1 MPGKLKAKIVAGR
14 HLPVMDRA
22 SDLTDAF
29 VEVKFGNTTFKTD
42 VCPKSLNPQW
52 NSEWFKFEVDDEDL
66 QDEPLQI
73 TVLDH
78 DTYSANDAIGKVYI
92 DIDPLLCSEAASV
105 ISGWFPIYDT
115 IHGIRGEINVL
126 VKVELF
132 NDLNRFRQS
141 SCGVKFFCTTSIP
154 RCYHVATVHGFV
166 EELVVNEDP
175 EYQWIDRI
183 RTPRASNEAR
193 QRLISLMSGELQR
206 KIGLKVLEMGGNA
219 VVGYLQCFDLE
230 GESGLVVRAI
240 GTACTLDKLSSGS
253 VSNTNTNTH
262 VHPTA
267 AAAPSHLAHGC
278 RSTHNSPV
286 HSACNSQ
293 RLTQNFSVS
302 VPTLIFTGMRE
313 SGEVSDRRAETVF
326 GEEVPLFSVPP
337 TPFRALPSSSPPPFT
352 PSKPCSRQS
361 SSSDTDLS
369 LTPKT
374 EKPLQVRHR
383 PGIYFCPSS
392 PTLPTDTLSFAGSDA
407 VVCGHGSGH
416 RITNPPLSPISYN
429 QSDSA
434 LLRKSVS
441 FNEDLLLAA
450 SGMGSG
456 GSAGKEAGPLKMLL
470 RQQTQTALEQREFP
484 FFTLTSFPA
493 GFLVHAGGVVSARSV
508 KLLDRIH
515 NPDEPETRDAWW
527 EEIRQEIKSHAKAL
541 GCHAVVGYSE
551 STSICEEVCIL
562 SASGTAAILNPRYMR
577 EGCLDFGNTDHRFE
591 DPSPRSCGFCHIP
604 YDELNMPFPAQLT
617 LCQHCRQQKVP
628 DVLFTTIDLPPEA
641 AVTGKGCFVQAR
653 LCRLKKKAQGEVN
666 ATAISNLLPF
676 MEYELHTQL
685 MNKLKLHSMNALFG
699 LHIQIS
705 VGENM
710 LLGLASATGVY
721 LTALPAP
728 GGIQI
733 AGKAPIDLSNEHHIF
748 TIQKRINDTIAKN
761 KELYQINPPELTE
774 EVIGSP
780 IPEPRQRSR
789 LFRSHSESSD
799 ELSELDLSHGKKDAF
814 VLELDDTDALEDIH
828 SLLTDAPPPN
838 GFFSCNTEIMP
849 GIYKWT
855 SAVQMFTSVRVFR
868 LSNVNLTNQGLNKIF
883 TDLCEDLLKSFYF
896 KLRSLIPCCLC
907 HLNFTVAVP
916 EEELIQV
923 AVTAV
928 AMSYDKEQ
936 THEKPVDKLII
947 RGNSETEEQL
957 QFPMELCA
965 DSSSVNMQTSK
976 FSGVPESSSISHRD
990 GYSAILPNL
999 IHFCFVFFVLLFF
1012 FFVSMSLL
1020 LLCMYGGVRA
1030 FVRSCVCVRVCSLAA
1045 SIDYGSFADRCTTWL
1060 ELLRLKAHTI
1070 RRGSVKTIS
1079 SMDRCSP
1086 LPEGRSRSLRSNC
1099 SFGGSTVTVV
1109 KMTPLSFL
1117 PGTRIIKYL
1126 GIINMFFIRETTSL
1140 REEGGVSGF
1149 LHSFIAEVF
1158 AMVRAHV
1165 AALGGNA
1172 VVSYSMKECV
1182 LMENPNKNQAQCLI
1196 NVSGDAVIC
1205 VLDTDQEVTPTP
1217 TTVTQTCGIGAEGTA

>member
-92 DIDPLLCSEAASV
+92 DIDPLLYSEAASV

-115 IHGIRGEINVL
+115 IHGIRGEINVI

-141 SCGVKFFCTTSIP
+141 SCGVKFFCTTCIP
-154 RCYHVATVHGFV
+154 QCYRATLVHGFV

-253 VSNTNTNTH
+253 APNTNTH
-262 VHPTA
+262 MHPNTA
-267 AAAPSHLAHGC
+267 PASNACNSPSKDGKESPLAHGC

-286 HSACNSQ
+286 HSVCSSQ
-293 RLTQNFSVS
+293 RLSQNFSVS
-302 VPTLIFTGMRE
+302 VPTLIFTGM
-313 SGEVSDRRAETVF
+313 
-326 GEEVPLFSVPP
+326 
-337 TPFRALPSSSPPPFT
+337 
-352 PSKPCSRQS
+352 
-361 SSSDTDLS
+361 
-369 LTPKT
+369 
-374 EKPLQVRHR
+374 
-383 PGIYFCPSS
+383 
-392 PTLPTDTLSFAGSDA
+392 
-407 VVCGHGSGH
+407 
-416 RITNPPLSPISYN
+416 
-429 QSDSA
+429 
-434 LLRKSVS
+434 
-441 FNEDLLLAA
+441 
-450 SGMGSG
+450 GSG
-456 GSAGKEAGPLKMLL
+456 GSAGKEAGPLRTLL

-484 FFTLTSFPA
+484 FFTLTSFPP
-493 GFLVHAGGVVSARSV
+493 GFLLHVGGVVSARSV

-515 NPDEPETRDAWW
+515 NPALGNTRSYKLLDWNSVTADEPETRDAWW
-527 EEIRQEIKSHAKAL
+527 EEIRQEIKSHARAL

-577 EGCLDFGNTDHRFE
+577 EGCLDIGCTDHRFE
-591 DPSPRSCGFCHIP
+591 EPSPPNCGFCHIP

-617 LCQHCRQQKVP
+617 YCYHCRRQKVP
-628 DVLFTTIDLPPEA
+628 DVLFTTIDLPSEA
-641 AVTGKGCFVQAR
+641 AVAGKGCLIQAR
-653 LCRLKKKAQGEVN
+653 LCRLKKKAQGEAN

-685 MNKLKLHSMNALFG
+685 MNKLKLRSMNALFG

-733 AGKAPIDLSNEHHIF
+733 AGKTPGDLSSEHISS
-748 TIQKRINDTIAKN
+748 IQKRINDTIAVN
-761 KELYQINPPELTE
+761 KELYQINPPELAE
-774 EVIGSP
+774 EGVGSP
-780 IPEPRQRSR
+780 IPEPRHRSR

-814 VLELDDTDALEDIH
+814 VLEIDDTDAVEDIH
-828 SLLTDAPPPN
+828 SLLIDAPPPT
-838 GFFSCNTEIMP
+838 GFYSCNTENMP
-849 GIYKWT
+849 GISNWT
-855 SAVQMFTSVRVFR
+855 SGVQMFTSVRVLR
-868 LSNVNLTNQGLNKIF
+868 LSNANLTNQGLNKIF
-883 TDLCEDLLKSFYF
+883 TDLCENLLKSFYF
-896 KLRSLIPCCLC
+896 KLRSMIPCCLC

-923 AVTAV
+923 TVTAV
-928 AMSYDKEQ
+928 AMTYDKEQ
-936 THEKPVDKLII
+936 TQEKTAEKPVNKGSL
-947 RGNSETEEQL
+947 EAEEQL
-957 QFPMELCA
+957 QFPLELCA
-965 DSSSVNMQTSK
+965 DSSSSNIQTASK
-976 FSGVPESSSISHRD
+976 ISD
-990 GYSAILPNL
+990 TVSLFTPAAKLCQNQLL
-999 IHFCFVFFVLLFF
+999 I
-1012 FFVSMSLL
+1012 
-1020 LLCMYGGVRA
+1020 
-1030 FVRSCVCVRVCSLAA
+1030 VRSAGVGESTNISPRAA
-1045 SIDYGSFADRCTTWL
+1045 SVDYGSFADRCSTWL

-1070 RRGSVKTIS
+1070 RRGSVKTSRRTQSLAHSVS
-1079 SMDRCSP
+1079 SLERCSP
-1086 LPEGRSRSLRSNC
+1086 LQEGRSRSLRSSR
-1099 SFGGSTVTVV
+1099 SFGGSSVTVV

-1117 PGTRIIKYL
+1117 SGTRIIKYL

-1182 LMENPNKNQAQCLI
+1182 FMENPNKNQAQCLI

-1205 VLDTDQEVTPTP
+1205 ISETDQESSASTANTG
-1217 TTVTQTCGIGAEGTA
+1217 QTGGGGTDGAT

>member
-66 QDEPLQI
+66 QDEPLQV

-154 RCYHVATVHGFV
+154 RCYRAVMVHGFV

-253 VSNTNTNTH
+253 APGTNTH
-262 VHPTA
+262 VHPNTA
-267 AAAPSHLAHGC
+267 PASNACNSPSKDGKESPLAHGC

-286 HSACNSQ
+286 HSACSSQ
-293 RLTQNFSVS
+293 RLSQNFSVS
-302 VPTLIFTGMRE
+302 VPTLIFT
-313 SGEVSDRRAETVF
+313 
-326 GEEVPLFSVPP
+326 
-337 TPFRALPSSSPPPFT
+337 
-352 PSKPCSRQS
+352 
-361 SSSDTDLS
+361 
-369 LTPKT
+369 
-374 EKPLQVRHR
+374 
-383 PGIYFCPSS
+383 
-392 PTLPTDTLSFAGSDA
+392 
-407 VVCGHGSGH
+407 
-416 RITNPPLSPISYN
+416 
-429 QSDSA
+429 
-434 LLRKSVS
+434 
-441 FNEDLLLAA
+441 
-450 SGMGSG
+450 GMGSG
-456 GSAGKEAGPLKMLL
+456 GSAGKEAGPLKTLL

-484 FFTLTSFPA
+484 FFTLTSFPP
-493 GFLVHAGGVVSARSV
+493 GFLVHVGGVVSARSV

-577 EGCLDFGNTDHRFE
+577 EGCLDIGLTDHRFDE
-591 DPSPRSCGFCHIP
+591 PSPPSCGFCHIP
-604 YDELNMPFPAQLT
+604 YDEINMPFPAQLT
-617 LCQHCRQQKVP
+617 YCYLCRRQKVP
-628 DVLFTTIDLPPEA
+628 DVLFTTIDLPSEA
-641 AVTGKGCFVQAR
+641 AVTGKGCLIQAR

-685 MNKLKLHSMNALFG
+685 MNKLKLRSMNALFG

-705 VGENM
+705 IGENM

-733 AGKAPIDLSNEHHIF
+733 AGKTPGDLSNEHHIL
-748 TIQKRINDTIAKN
+748 TIQKRINDTIARN
-761 KELYQINPPELTE
+761 KELYQINPPKLFALDPDVFCGINMELTE
-774 EVIGSP
+774 EVVGSP

-814 VLELDDTDALEDIH
+814 VLEIDDTDAVEDIH
-828 SLLTDAPPPN
+828 SLLTDAPTPT
-838 GFFSCNTEIMP
+838 GFYSCNTEVMP
-849 GIYKWT
+849 GIYNWT
-855 SAVQMFTSVRVFR
+855 SGVQMFTSVRVFR
-868 LSNVNLTNQGLNKIF
+868 LSHANLTNQGLNKIF
-883 TDLCEDLLKSFYF
+883 TDLCENLLKSFYF
-896 KLRSLIPCCLC
+896 KLRCMIPCCLC

-923 AVTAV
+923 TVTAV
-928 AMSYDKEQ
+928 AMTFDKDQ
-936 THEKPVDKLII
+936 TQEKPDKPAT
-947 RGNSETEEQL
+947 RGVIETEEQL
-957 QFPMELCA
+957 QFPLELCA
-965 DSSSVNMQTSK
+965 DPSSTNIQPSSK
-976 FSGVPESSSISHRD
+976 ISGVPESTNVSSR
-990 GYSAILPNL
+990 
-999 IHFCFVFFVLLFF
+999 
-1012 FFVSMSLL
+1012 
-1020 LLCMYGGVRA
+1020 
-1030 FVRSCVCVRVCSLAA
+1030 AA
-1045 SIDYGSFADRCTTWL
+1045 SVDYGSFADRCSTWL

-1070 RRGSVKTIS
+1070 RRGSVKTSRRTQSLAHPVS
-1079 SMDRCSP
+1079 SLERSSP
-1086 LPEGRSRSLRSNC
+1086 VPEGRSRSLRSNR
-1099 SFGGSTVTVV
+1099 SLGGSSVTVV

-1140 REEGGVSGF
+1140 REEGGISGF

-1205 VLDTDQEVTPTP
+1205 VRETDPELTSSA
-1217 TTVTQTCGIGAEGTA
+1217 TTIGQTCTSATDGAT

>member
-66 QDEPLQI
+66 QDEPLQV

-92 DIDPLLCSEAASV
+92 DIDPLLCNEAASI

-154 RCYHVATVHGFV
+154 RCYRAAMVHGFV

-253 VSNTNTNTH
+253 APNTNTH
-262 VHPTA
+262 IHPSTA
-267 AAAPSHLAHGC
+267 PAS
-278 RSTHNSPV
+278 N
-286 HSACNSQ
+286 ACNSP
-293 RLTQNFSVS
+293 SKDGKE
-302 VPTLIFTGMRE
+302 P
-313 SGEVSDRRAETVF
+313 VF
-326 GEEVPLFSVPP
+326 GEDLTSSSGPP
-337 TPFRALPSSSPPPFT
+337 TPFRALPTTSSSPPPFS

-374 EKPLQVRHR
+374 
-383 PGIYFCPSS
+383 
-392 PTLPTDTLSFAGSDA
+392 
-407 VVCGHGSGH
+407 
-416 RITNPPLSPISYN
+416 
-429 QSDSA
+429 
-434 LLRKSVS
+434 
-441 FNEDLLLAA
+441 
-450 SGMGSG
+450 GMGSG
-456 GSAGKEAGPLKMLL
+456 GSAGKEAGPLKTLL
-470 RQQTQTALEQREFP
+470 RQQTQTALEQRGASSSGLLLNAREFP
-484 FFTLTSFPA
+484 FFTLASFPP
-493 GFLVHAGGVVSARSV
+493 GFLVHVGGVVSARSV

-515 NPDEPETRDAWW
+515 NPALGNTRSYKLLDWNSVTADEPETRDAWW

-577 EGCLDFGNTDHRFE
+577 EGCLDIGIADHRFE
-591 DPSPRSCGFCHIP
+591 EPSPPSCGFCHIP

-617 LCQHCRQQKVP
+617 YCYHCRRQKVP

-641 AVTGKGCFVQAR
+641 AVTGKGCLIQAR

-685 MNKLKLHSMNALFG
+685 MNKLKLRSMNALFG

-733 AGKAPIDLSNEHHIF
+733 AGKTPGDLSNEHHIL

-761 KELYQINPPELTE
+761 KELYQINPPKLFALDPEVFCGINMELTE
-774 EVIGSP
+774 EVVGSP

-814 VLELDDTDALEDIH
+814 VLEIDDTDAVEDIH
-828 SLLTDAPPPN
+828 SLLTDAPTPA
-838 GFFSCNTEIMP
+838 GFYSCNTEIMP
-849 GIYKWT
+849 GIFNWT
-855 SAVQMFTSVRVFR
+855 SGVQMFTSVRVFR
-868 LSNVNLTNQGLNKIF
+868 LSNANLTNQGLNKIF
-883 TDLCEDLLKSFYF
+883 TDLCENLLKSFYF
-896 KLRSLIPCCLC
+896 KLRSMIPCCLC
-907 HLNFTVAVP
+907 QLNFTVAVP

-923 AVTAV
+923 TVTAV
-928 AMSYDKEQ
+928 AMTFDKDQ
-936 THEKPVDKLII
+936 TQEKIADKPTSK
-947 RGNSETEEQL
+947 GGSETEEQL

-965 DSSSVNMQTSK
+965 DLTTANTQPSSKISGTVSLLTPAAKLCQNQLVMVRSP
-976 FSGVPESSSISHRD
+976 GVPESI
-990 GYSAILPNL
+990 N
-999 IHFCFVFFVLLFF
+999 
-1012 FFVSMSLL
+1012 VST
-1020 LLCMYGGVRA
+1020 R
-1030 FVRSCVCVRVCSLAA
+1030 AA
-1045 SIDYGSFADRCTTWL
+1045 SVDYGSFADRCSTWL

-1070 RRGSVKTIS
+1070 RRGSVKTSRRTQSLAHSVS
-1079 SMDRCSP
+1079 SSERCSP
-1086 LPEGRSRSLRSNC
+1086 LPEGRSRSLRSNR
-1099 SFGGSTVTVV
+1099 SFGSSSVTVV

-1205 VLDTDQEVTPTP
+1205 VRETDQEPTSSM
-1217 TTVTQTCGIGAEGTA
+1217 TSIGQTCASATDGAT

>member
-66 QDEPLQI
+66 QDEPLQV

-154 RCYHVATVHGFV
+154 KCYRAAMVHGFV

-240 GTACTLDKLSSGS
+240 GTACTLDKLSSS
-253 VSNTNTNTH
+253 APNTNIHTHPNT
-262 VHPTA
+262 
-267 AAAPSHLAHGC
+267 APAS
-278 RSTHNSPV
+278 N
-286 HSACNSQ
+286 ACNSP
-293 RLTQNFSVS
+293 SKDGKE
-302 VPTLIFTGMRE
+302 P
-313 SGEVSDRRAETVF
+313 VF
-326 GEEVPLFSVPP
+326 GEDLLSSSGPP
-337 TPFRALPSSSPPPFT
+337 TPFRALPTSSSSPPPFS

-374 EKPLQVRHR
+374 
-383 PGIYFCPSS
+383 
-392 PTLPTDTLSFAGSDA
+392 
-407 VVCGHGSGH
+407 
-416 RITNPPLSPISYN
+416 
-429 QSDSA
+429 
-434 LLRKSVS
+434 
-441 FNEDLLLAA
+441 
-450 SGMGSG
+450 GMGSG
-456 GSAGKEAGPLKMLL
+456 GSGGKDAGPLKTLL
-470 RQQTQTALEQREFP
+470 RQQTQTALEQRGASSSALLLNTGEFP
-484 FFTLTSFPA
+484 FFTLTSFPP
-493 GFLVHAGGVVSARSV
+493 GFLVHVGGVVSARSV

-577 EGCLDFGNTDHRFE
+577 EGCLDIGIADHRFDE
-591 DPSPRSCGFCHIP
+591 PSPPSCGFCHIP

-617 LCQHCRQQKVP
+617 YCYHCRRQKVP
-628 DVLFTTIDLPPEA
+628 DVLFTTIDLPSEA
-641 AVTGKGCFVQAR
+641 SVTGKGCLIQAR

-685 MNKLKLHSMNALFG
+685 MNKLKLRSMNALFG
-699 LHIQIS
+699 LQIQIS

-733 AGKAPIDLSNEHHIF
+733 AGKTPGDLSNEHHIS
-748 TIQKRINDTIAKN
+748 TIQRRINDTIAKN
-761 KELYQINPPELTE
+761 KELYQINPPEPTE
-774 EVIGSP
+774 ELVGSP

-814 VLELDDTDALEDIH
+814 VLEIDDTDAVEDIH
-828 SLLTDAPPPN
+828 SLLIDASPPT
-838 GFFSCNTEIMP
+838 GFYSCNTEVMP
-849 GIYKWT
+849 GINNWT
-855 SAVQMFTSVRVFR
+855 SGVQMFTSVRVFR
-868 LSNVNLTNQGLNKIF
+868 LSHANLTNQGLNKIF
-883 TDLCEDLLKSFYF
+883 TDLCENLLKSFYF
-896 KLRSLIPCCLC
+896 KLRSMIPCCLC

-923 AVTAV
+923 TVTAV
-928 AMSYDKEQ
+928 AMTYDKDQSQEKQ
-936 THEKPVDKLII
+936 AEKPITK
-947 RGNSETEEQL
+947 GSGETEEQL
-957 QFPMELCA
+957 QFPLELSA
-965 DSSSVNMQTSK
+965 DSSNANTQPPSK
-976 FSGVPESSSISHRD
+976 ISGVPESS
-990 GYSAILPNL
+990 N
-999 IHFCFVFFVLLFF
+999 
-1012 FFVSMSLL
+1012 VSS
-1020 LLCMYGGVRA
+1020 R
-1030 FVRSCVCVRVCSLAA
+1030 AA
-1045 SIDYGSFADRCTTWL
+1045 SVDYGSFADRCSTWL

-1079 SMDRCSP
+1079 SLDRSSP
-1086 LPEGRSRSLRSNC
+1086 LPDGRSRSLRSTR
-1099 SFGGSTVTVV
+1099 SFGGTSVTVV

-1182 LMENPNKNQAQCLI
+1182 FMENPNKNQAQCLI

-1205 VLDTDQEVTPTP
+1205 VRESEQEPTP
-1217 TTVTQTCGIGAEGTA
+1217 STTSSGQSCSSATEGTT